1 MFIDLTIMANLS
13 QMRRSEISLAELTT
27 DEFLVKFLKT
37 ELAWRI

>member
-27 DEFLVKFLKT
+27 LTNF
-37 ELAWRI
+37 